1 MPPLDETESLNWVDL
16 TILVLVG
23 ISAALAFM
31 RGFVREVL
39 GIAAWAGA
47 AWISYSFVDLI
58 RMPMRDLISDPNMAE
73 IVAYA
78 ALFLAALLV
87 LTILTG
93 IVAQIFHSLGLGA
106 VDRTLGIAFGI
117 ARGAALTVAAYI
129 GAGWVMPPER
139 WPDPVRQARL
149 LPVVADAANWTA
161 EQIPPRF
168 RPSVPIAPATPGA
181 TSLDLLQAVP
191 LGRQPKP

>member
-1 MPPLDETESLNWVDL
+1 LNWVDL
-16 TILVLVG
+16 TVLVLVG

-58 RMPMRDLISDPNMAE
+58 RMPVRDMIGDPNMAE
-73 IVAYA
+73 IVAHA
-78 ALFLAALLV
+78 VLFLAALLV

-93 IVAQIFHSLGLGA
+93 IVAQVFHSLGLGA

-117 ARGAALTVAAYI
+117 ARGVALTVAAYI

-168 RPSVPIAPATPGA
+168 RPSVPIAPAGA
-181 TSLDLLQAVP
+181 GTSALDLLQAVP

>member
-1 MPPLDETESLNWVDL
+1 LNWVDL